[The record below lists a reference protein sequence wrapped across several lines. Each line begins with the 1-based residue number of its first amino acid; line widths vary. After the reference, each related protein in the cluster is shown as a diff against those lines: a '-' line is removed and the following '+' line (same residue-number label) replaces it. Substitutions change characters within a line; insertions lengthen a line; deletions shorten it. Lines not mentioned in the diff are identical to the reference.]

1 MHLHFLHVLHIL
13 LAHRHH
19 WVSLCQ
25 QDNRSVVEHSGYNSG
40 SFDQPVKISVHI
52 LSKQIRGELTT
63 LQERETWKFV
73 DKGADGLMAAYFVGY
88 CCSTHHTIPS
98 DSSILRNDF
107 GFSYGLVAD
116 PKDVV

>member
-1 MHLHFLHVLHIL
+1 MHLHFLHVLHVL

-25 QDNRSVVEHSGYNSG
+25 QYYRSMVEHSGYNSG
-40 SFDQPVKISVHI
+40 SFDQPVGVSIHI
-52 LSKQIRGELTT
+52 LSEQNQGGLTR

-73 DKGADGLMAAYFVGY
+73 DKGADGPVAAYFVGC
-88 CCSTHHTIPS
+88 CCSKHHTIPS

-116 PKDVV
+116 LKDAV